1 MAAPQL
7 VTDRLLVRPMT
18 LADAS
23 DLAERR
29 SDPSTAEF
37 QAWTCPYPLDRA
49 VQLIEG
55 MIAQGGPQI
64 GCWFQF
70 AIDRREDGVTV
81 GDLAFRLADDGRNAE
96 LGFTLHPWAR
106 GQGFATEASR
116 ALLAYGFTDW
126 GVHRFEASCHPGNIA
141 SSRVLATLGF
151 RYEGTSIESY
161 WVGDV
166 VSDDAHYAL
175 LHREW
180 ERHESVS

>member
-1 MAAPQL
+1 MANPQL
-7 VTDRLLVRPMT
+7 VTDRLLIRPMT
-18 LADAS
+18 LDDAS

-29 SDPSTAEF
+29 SDPAT
-37 QAWTCPYPLDRA
+37 
-49 VQLIEG
+49 
-55 MIAQGGPQI
+55 
-64 GCWFQF
+64 
-70 AIDRREDGVTV
+70 
-81 GDLAFRLADDGRNAE
+81 AE

-106 GQGFATEASR
+106 GQGFATEASK